1 MSKGLETMRAKTF
14 CWKKNYASTVLI
26 SKYSSIKCRHH
37 PWKPGGQ
44 RDNHNHVHIY
54 RVTNYLLSLHHF
66 CSLTCHFNTFTHD
79 PLFTEILDQA
89 RWYLAS
95 TMWHY
100 YCVYF
105 THKTVIAPIAST
117 QRWNLKLVNLV
128 NCSWRLVVFE
138 DGNGSDESP
147 LPERKQCQV
156 ICKFSVKTRNSFS
169 MGVCKW

>member
-1 MSKGLETMRAKTF
+1 MSLGEKASAHSSLRLRLPSLNSGGGLDLNANLQSANT
-14 CWKKNYASTVLI
+14 
-26 SKYSSIKCRHH
+26 
-37 PWKPGGQ
+37 
-44 RDNHNHVHIY
+44 IY
-54 RVTNYLLSLHHF
+54 MHHF

-95 TMWHY
+95 TRNTLLWHS

-128 NCSWRLVVFE
+128 NCSCRLVVFE